1 MNLNLRWINEPKSWQ
16 ISDGVLHI
24 KADEGT
30 DFWRKTFYGFTRG
43 TGHFYFRPVSGDFTV
58 TVTIG
63 GNISSLYDQCGL
75 MVRASD
81 TTWIKTGAEFADGT
95 LNLST
100 VITNEFSDWSVLP
113 LATVPHEVTIRL
125 TRHQE
130 AVRVQYLDHDG
141 KWQLLRL
148 GYLDLSESC
157 QVGMMCCAPERAEFE
172 ATFRDF
178 EISKPISRELH
189 D

>member
-1 MNLNLRWINEPKSWQ
+1 MHSDMQWINEPKNWRMK
-16 ISDGVLHI
+16 GEVLHV
-24 KADEGT
+24 ETGQGT
-30 DFWRKTFYGFTRG
+30 DFWRKTFYGFTRD
-43 TGHFYFRPVSGDFTV
+43 TGHFYFRTVSGDFTA

-81 TTWIKTGAEFADGT
+81 TTWIKTGAEFADGVV
-95 LNLST
+95 NLST
-100 VITNEFSDWSVLP
+100 VITNGFSDWSVLP
-113 LATVPHEVTIRL
+113 LAAVPQEVTIRL
-125 TRHQE
+125 TRHGE
-130 AVRVQYLDHDG
+130 AIRVQYLDG
-141 KWQLLRL
+141 EGIWQLLRL

-157 QVGMMCCAPERAEFE
+157 QVGVMSCAPERAGFE

-178 EISKPISRELH
+178 QISDPISRDLH